1 MKRCYH
7 FVHGL
12 PNQELRFTDS
22 GLKKFRRF
30 DAWNWRLAGYVQY
43 VDDQLAA
50 ELRQVQR
57 HHALRCAGSL
67 SLRVLL
73 GLVPDDAT
81 IDNTRITAEI
91 VDQAALTLASV
102 LGGFAVGFRG
112 VPAAPGAAVRRRES
126 PNMTFRAPFVRFLP
140 RVSSSGRSLAGVDAA
155 SLPPLRPQADGEV
168 DATLFCQVLAP
179 AIVHMLSEEQ
189 VQLDPVQEAARQLNA
204 AILGL
209 MREALT
215 WPGCAF
221 CEQGDGYPEAKPG

>member
-22 GLKKFRRF
+22 GLKKFRCF

-57 HHALRCAGSL
+57 HHALRCAGRL
-67 SLRVLL
+67 SLRALL

-91 VDQAALTLASV
+91 VDDPGICPWWFCGWLSWCLGCARRSVSEGEPKRGRFARLSFGSFPVSLRLAG
-102 LGGFAVGFRG
+102 L
-112 VPAAPGAAVRRRES
+112 
-126 PNMTFRAPFVRFLP
+126 LQ
-140 RVSSSGRSLAGVDAA
+140 GVDAA

-168 DATLFCQVLAP
+168 DATLFCQALAP
-179 AIVHMLSEEQ
+179 AFVHMLG
-189 VQLDPVQEAARQLNA
+189 PR
-204 AILGL
+204 
-209 MREALT
+209 
-215 WPGCAF
+215 
-221 CEQGDGYPEAKPG
+221 

>member
-22 GLKKFRRF
+22 GLKKFRCF

-57 HHALRCAGSL
+57 HHALRCAGRL

-112 VPAAPGAAVRRRES
+112 VSAAPGAAVRRRES
-126 PNMTFRAPFVRFLP
+126 PNVDVSRAFRSVPSPCLFVWPVSCRGRRRLSSATAATSRRRGGCDLVLP
-140 RVSSSGRSLAGVDAA
+140 SAGPGLCTHAFRGAGAA
-155 SLPPLRPQADGEV
+155 GPR
-168 DATLFCQVLAP
+168 
-179 AIVHMLSEEQ
+179 
-189 VQLDPVQEAARQLNA
+189 
-204 AILGL
+204 
-209 MREALT
+209 
-215 WPGCAF
+215 
-221 CEQGDGYPEAKPG
+221 